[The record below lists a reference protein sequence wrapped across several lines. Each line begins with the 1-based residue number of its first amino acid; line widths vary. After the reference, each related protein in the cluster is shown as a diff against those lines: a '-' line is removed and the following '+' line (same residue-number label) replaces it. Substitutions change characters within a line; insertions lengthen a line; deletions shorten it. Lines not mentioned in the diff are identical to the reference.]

1 MTARLL
7 RESARS
13 STQITGRAGGAG
25 VSTLRVLGSL
35 TPRDRFLLDLLAEH
49 QLLTT
54 TQLIRVA
61 FPSRTMAQRRLLRLH
76 QLRVLDRFRWN
87 QIVGST
93 DWHYTLGPV
102 GEAIV
107 AARNATNPPS
117 AAAHARRVERL
128 AASLQLD
135 HLLGIN
141 DVFTRLA
148 AHSLTQPDTVLET
161 WRSEK
166 GCAEYCGAIVRP
178 DGYGCWREGNRSV
191 RFFFEYD
198 TGSEPL
204 TKVVAKLPGYDDLA
218 IAGVPEVLVLFW
230 LPTARREANLQA
242 AITRAHSSVATAT
255 TSADLVDA
263 HAGNPAGPV
272 WLTGTGQPRRTL
284 LDLAPRPQR

>member
-1 MTARLL
+1 M
-7 RESARS
+7 
-13 STQITGRAGGAG
+13 
-25 VSTLRVLGSL
+25 LGSL
-35 TPRDRFLLDLLAEH
+35 TPRDRFLIDLLAEH

-54 TQLIRVA
+54 AQLARVA
-61 FPSRTMAQRRLLRLH
+61 FPSRAMAQRRLLRLH

-93 DWHYTLGPV
+93 DWHYTLGAV

-107 AARNATNPPS
+107 AARNGTNPPG

-128 AASLQLD
+128 AASRQID

-148 AHSLTQPDTVLET
+148 AHSLLQPDTVLET

-166 GCAEYCGAIVRP
+166 RCAEYCGAIVRP
-178 DGYGCWREGNRSV
+178 DGYGCWREGDRTV
-191 RFFFEYD
+191 RFYFEYD

-218 IAGVPEVLVLFW
+218 LASSSDVLVLFW
-230 LPTARREANLQA
+230 LPTARRETNLQL
-242 AITRAHSSVATAT
+242 AITRAHPKVATAT
-255 TSADLVDA
+255 TSAELVA
-263 HAGNPAGPV
+263 ALTGNPAGPV
-272 WLTGTGQPRRTL
+272 WLTRTGQPRCTL
-284 LDLAPRPQR
+284 LDLAPRPQWQSATTVGVSTGAARHPA